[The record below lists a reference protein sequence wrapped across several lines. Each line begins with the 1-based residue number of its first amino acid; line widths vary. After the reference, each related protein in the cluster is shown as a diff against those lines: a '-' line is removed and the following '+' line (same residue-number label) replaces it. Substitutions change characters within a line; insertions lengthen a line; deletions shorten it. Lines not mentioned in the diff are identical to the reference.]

1 MEHQIMDLEVLELHQ
16 FMQKDLAIQLHML
29 VVAVVELIMD
39 HRFLYQLDL
48 EEQVVVEQVQQ
59 LTIQDQILMQFKVL
73 LVLEGVVVEQVQLLH
88 QELHQELR
96 EQMVVLELL

>member
-1 MEHQIMDLEVLELHQ
+1 M
-16 FMQKDLAIQLHML
+16 
-29 VVAVVELIMD
+29 
-39 HRFLYQLDL
+39 
-48 EEQVVVEQVQQ
+48 VVEQVQH
-59 LTIQDQILMQFKVL
+59 LTLHLHQILMQFKAL